1 MKTIP
6 FSGIVLDTSNPQDG
20 QLTAMVN
27 LRHTSTGSISPT
39 GVNKKIYTI
48 SNHRELI
55 YIHKGNGY
63 ENWITFDGSTIYY
76 EAYRYGNDKVVRP
89 MYYNDGASSEAKIGV
104 PIYQIDGLNDITS
117 VGNTLVVSTDGG
129 IFYFLCYLYGS
140 SGTYVYKNISINE
153 DDITVKINQADTGHF
168 ESVNI
173 SFPYDVIEVGGKF
186 IGSKGET
193 PDGAIYEKMDN
204 LRSKGEIQNVSLIRW
219 AIRMYDGTYTLHSAP
234 ILFIRRTPILISG
247 TMNSEYKNRSVQAL
261 FGYYRIKVDI
271 AIPKS
276 LKESDIYK
284 GIDVFMAEIPYYDD
298 TDTYKN
304 NFPVLG
310 NGNPYSFGGDPFYTN
325 DEKLR
330 ERILE
335 TANFYRIAQYDFDSD
350 KFNNNT
356 LSDIPDLSDILKN
369 LVYQPTLTDDTY
381 SHNKLI
387 AEKIFNY
394 NSKLHISGTSQKLY
408 DGYPVEMFIS
418 YAGSTV
424 DVIKYISKTYIKTE
438 SGTSIV
444 VRDQDI
450 PNGDNLLLLSP
461 YISYPDS
468 RAYNMEITIIYR
480 VREES
485 GALTNYR
492 FSASFDLTSH
502 DFLNL
507 AYYLP
512 TGEINPITISGTVI
526 TEIPE
531 APQSSNNIET
541 TPNKLKVSATDNP
554 FIFPVER
561 TYTIGNGK
569 IIGMAAATPALS
581 QGQYG
586 QFPLY
591 VFTDEG
597 IYMMQVG
604 TGEVIYSNV
613 FPVSRDICSNARSI
627 ISLDN
632 AVAFT
637 SDRKLFV
644 LSGYSAKSI
653 SDSLEADYI
662 PNPAHIYMEGIEN
675 VLTEPLLAYNYPFG
689 ELIIKNAEGNTDFI
703 YDLQRK
709 IWRQREMKASY
720 FIPSY
725 PVCYAVSDED
735 EVYDLSQESNQLQN
749 VTICTAPIT
758 LGTPGFKK
766 IERSILRMLAGGHF
780 SISIYVSNDNKTFYK
795 IISMNINSDTLLS
808 DILLPRIPSS
818 WRNFYLFIEGDM
830 LSDST
835 ITRLDIQEK
844 NTFNTK
850 LR

>member
-63 ENWITFDGSTIYY
+63 ENWITFDGRIIYY
-76 EAYRYGNDKVVRP
+76 EAYRYGNDNVVRP
-89 MYYNDGASSEAKIGV
+89 MYYNDGESSETKIGV
-104 PIYQIDGLNDITS
+104 PIYQIDSLNDITS
-117 VGNTLVVSTDGG
+117 VGNTLVVSTDDG

-140 SGTYVYKNISINE
+140 SGTYVYKDISINE
-153 DDITVKINQADTGHF
+153 DDITVKINQT
-168 ESVNI
+168 ERSVYRKNNI
-173 SFPYDVIEVGGKF
+173 SFPYDVVAGYVAC
-186 IGSKGET
+186 SGET
-193 PDGAIYEKMDN
+193 PKGEIYEPIDKLKSD
-204 LRSKGEIQNVSLIRW
+204 GCIQNVSLIRW
-219 AIRMYDGTYTLHSAP
+219 AVRMYDGTHILHSAP
-234 ILFIRRTPILISG
+234 ILLMVRMPIGIHGFMDSD
-247 TMNSEYKNRSVQAL
+247 YKSRSVSADYA
-261 FGYYRIKVDI
+261 YYKIKIDI
-271 AIPKS
+271 TIPKT

-298 TDTYKN
+298 TDTYKKDLQAIKVGDN
-304 NFPVLG
+304 
-310 NGNPYSFGGDPFYTN
+310 YSFGGDPFYTS

-350 KFNNNT
+350 KFNGNT

-369 LVYQPTLTDDTY
+369 LVYQSALTDDTY

-424 DVIKYISKTYIKTE
+424 DVIRYISKTYIKTE
-438 SGTSIV
+438 AGTSIV
-444 VRDQDI
+444 VRDQDLSD
-450 PNGDNLLLLSP
+450 GESLLLLSP
-461 YISYPDS
+461 YITYPDS
-468 RAYNMEITIIYR
+468 RAYQMEITIIYES
-480 VREES
+480 EETRY
-485 GALTNYR
+485 LY
-492 FSASFDLTSH
+492 SAKFDLKPH

-507 AYYLP
+507 SYYLP

-531 APQSSNNIET
+531 APQSSNNIES

-554 FIFPVER
+554 FIFPVEQ
-561 TYTIGNGK
+561 TYTVGNGK
-569 IIGMAAATPALS
+569 IIGLAAATPALS

-597 IYMMQVG
+597 IYMLQVG
-604 TGEVIYSNV
+604 AGEVIYTNC
-613 FPVSRDICSNARSI
+613 FPVSRDICDNPDSI

-653 SDSLEADYI
+653 SDYLEADYV

-675 VLTEPLLAYNYPFG
+675 VLIEPLLAYNYPFG
-689 ELIIKNAEGNTDFI
+689 ELIIKNAEENTAFI

-709 IWRQREMKASY
+709 IWRQRKIKAYY

-725 PVCYAVSDED
+725 PVCYAISDED

-780 SISIYVSNDNKTFYK
+780 SISIYASNDNKTFYK
-795 IISMNINSDTLLS
+795 VISVNINSDTLLS
-808 DILLPRIPSS
+808 DVPLPRIPSS

-830 LSDST
+830 LPDST

>member
-153 DDITVKINQADTGHF
+153 DDITVKINQTDTGHF

-424 DVIKYISKTYIKTE
+424 DVIRYISKTYIKTE
-438 SGTSIV
+438 AGTSIV
-444 VRDQDI
+444 VRDQDLSD
-450 PNGDNLLLLSP
+450 GESLLLLSP
-461 YISYPDS
+461 YITYPDS
-468 RAYNMEITIIYR
+468 RAYQMEITIIYES
-480 VREES
+480 EETRY
-485 GALTNYR
+485 LY
-492 FSASFDLTSH
+492 SAKFDLKPH

-507 AYYLP
+507 SYYLP

-531 APQSSNNIET
+531 APQSLNNIES

-554 FIFPVER
+554 FIFPVEQ
-561 TYTIGNGK
+561 TYTVGNGK
-569 IIGMAAATPALS
+569 IIGLAAATPALS

-597 IYMMQVG
+597 IYMLQVG
-604 TGEVIYSNV
+604 AGEVIYTNC
-613 FPVSRDICSNARSI
+613 FPVSRDICDNPDSI

-653 SDSLEADYI
+653 SDSLEADYV

-675 VLTEPLLAYNYPFG
+675 VLIEPLLAYNYPFG
-689 ELIIKNAEGNTDFI
+689 ELIIKNAEGNTAFI

-709 IWRQREMKASY
+709 IWRQRKIKGSY

-725 PVCYAVSDED
+725 PVCYAISDED

-780 SISIYVSNDNKTFYK
+780 SISIYASNDNKTFYK
-795 IISMNINSDTLLS
+795 VISVNINSDTLLS
-808 DILLPRIPSS
+808 DVPLPRIPSS

-830 LSDST
+830 LPDST

>member
-1 MKTIP
+1 MKIIP

-63 ENWITFDGSTIYY
+63 ENWITFDGRIIYY
-76 EAYRYGNDKVVRP
+76 EAYRYGNDNVVRP
-89 MYYNDGASSEAKIGV
+89 MYYYDGESSETKIGV
-104 PIYQIDGLNDITS
+104 PIYQIDSLNDITS
-117 VGNTLVVSTDGG
+117 VGNALVVSTDDG

-140 SGTYVYKNISINE
+140 SGTYVYKDISINE
-153 DDITVKINQADTGHF
+153 DDITVKINQT
-168 ESVNI
+168 ERSVYRKNNI
-173 SFPYDVIEVGGKF
+173 SFPYDVVAGYVACN
-186 IGSKGET
+186 GET
-193 PDGAIYEKMDN
+193 PKGEIYEPINKLKSD
-204 LRSKGEIQNVSLIRW
+204 GCIQNVSLIRW
-219 AIRMYDGTYTLHSAP
+219 AVRMYDGTHILHSAP
-234 ILFIRRTPILISG
+234 ILLMVRMPIGIHGFMDS
-247 TMNSEYKNRSVQAL
+247 NYKSRSVSADYA
-261 FGYYRIKVDI
+261 YYKIKIDI
-271 AIPKS
+271 TIPKT

-304 NFPVLG
+304 DLQAIKVGKN
-310 NGNPYSFGGDPFYTN
+310 YSFGGDPFYTS

-335 TANFYRIAQYDFDSD
+335 TANFYLIAQYDFDND
-350 KFNNNT
+350 KFNGNT

-369 LVYQPTLTDDTY
+369 LVYQPALTDDTY
-381 SHNKLI
+381 SRNKLI

-424 DVIKYISKTYIKTE
+424 DVIRYISKTYIKTE
-438 SGTSIV
+438 AGTSIV
-444 VRDQDI
+444 VRDQDLSD
-450 PNGDNLLLLSP
+450 GESLLLLSP
-461 YISYPDS
+461 YITYPDS
-468 RAYNMEITIIYR
+468 RAYQMEITIIY
-480 VREES
+480 ES
-485 GALTNYR
+485 EGTRYLY
-492 FSASFDLTSH
+492 SDKFDLKPH

-507 AYYLP
+507 SYYLP

-531 APQSSNNIET
+531 APQSSNNIES

-554 FIFPVER
+554 FIFPVEQ
-561 TYTIGNGK
+561 TYAVGNGK
-569 IIGMAAATPALS
+569 IIGLAAATPALS

-597 IYMMQVG
+597 IYMLQVG
-604 TGEVIYSNV
+604 AGEVIYTNC
-613 FPVSRDICSNARSI
+613 FLVSRDICDNPDSI

-644 LSGYSAKSI
+644 LSGYSTKSI

-662 PNPAHIYMEGIEN
+662 PNPAHVYMEGIEN

-689 ELIIKNAEGNTDFI
+689 ELIIKNTEANTAFI

-709 IWRQREMKASY
+709 IWRQRKMKASY

-780 SISIYVSNDNKTFYK
+780 SISIYASNDNKTFYK
-795 IISMNINSDTLLS
+795 VISVNINSDTLLS

>member
-63 ENWITFDGSTIYY
+63 ENWITFDGRIIYY
-76 EAYRYGNDKVVRP
+76 EAYRYGNDNVVRP
-89 MYYNDGASSEAKIGV
+89 MYYYDGESSGTKIGV
-104 PIYQIDGLNDITS
+104 PIYQIDSLNDITS
-117 VGNTLVVSTDGG
+117 VGNTLVVLTDDG

-140 SGTYVYKNISINE
+140 SGTYVYKDISINE
-153 DDITVKINQADTGHF
+153 DDITVKINQT
-168 ESVNI
+168 ERSVYRKNNI
-173 SFPYDVIEVGGKF
+173 SFPYDVVARYVAC
-186 IGSKGET
+186 SGET
-193 PDGAIYEKMDN
+193 PKGEIYEPINKLKSD
-204 LRSKGEIQNVSLIRW
+204 GCIQNVSLIRW
-219 AIRMYDGTYTLHSAP
+219 AVRMYDGTHILHSAP
-234 ILFIRRTPILISG
+234 ILLMVRMPIGIHGFMDS
-247 TMNSEYKNRSVQAL
+247 NYKNRSVSADYA
-261 FGYYRIKVDI
+261 YYKIKIDI
-271 AIPKS
+271 TIPKT
-276 LKESDIYK
+276 LKESEIYK

-304 NFPVLG
+304 DLQAIKVG
-310 NGNPYSFGGDPFYTN
+310 NNYSFGGDPFYTS

-350 KFNNNT
+350 KFNGNT

-369 LVYQPTLTDDTY
+369 LVYQPALTDDTY

-424 DVIKYISKTYIKTE
+424 DVIRYISRTYIKAE
-438 SGTSIV
+438 AGTSIV
-444 VRDQDI
+444 VRDQDLSD
-450 PNGDNLLLLSP
+450 GESLLLLSP
-461 YISYPDS
+461 YITYPDS
-468 RAYNMEITIIYR
+468 RAYQMEIAIIY
-480 VREES
+480 ES
-485 GALTNYR
+485 GGTRYLY
-492 FSASFDLTSH
+492 SAKFDLKPH

-507 AYYLP
+507 SYYLP

-531 APQSSNNIET
+531 APQSSNNIES
-541 TPNKLKVSATDNP
+541 TPNKLKVSAADNP
-554 FIFPVER
+554 FIFPVEQ
-561 TYTIGNGK
+561 TYTVGNGK
-569 IIGMAAATPALS
+569 IIGLAAATPALS

-597 IYMMQVG
+597 IYMLQVG
-604 TGEVIYSNV
+604 AGEVIYTNC
-613 FPVSRDICSNARSI
+613 FPVSRDICDNPDSI

-662 PNPAHIYMEGIEN
+662 PNPAHVYMEGIEN

-689 ELIIKNAEGNTDFI
+689 ELIIKNTEANTAFI

-709 IWRQREMKASY
+709 IWRQRKMKASY

-725 PVCYAVSDED
+725 PVCYAVSDKD

-780 SISIYVSNDNKTFYK
+780 SISIYASNDNKTFYK
-795 IISMNINSDTLLS
+795 VISVNINSDTLLS

>member
-153 DDITVKINQADTGHF
+153 DDITVKINKTEEGQ
-168 ESVNI
+168 VNKQNLN
-173 SFPYDVIEVGGKF
+173 FPYDLVSGGIGCSGEQPYGEVYEPIATLKSEGK
-186 IGSKGET
+186 
-193 PDGAIYEKMDN
+193 
-204 LRSKGEIQNVSLIRW
+204 IQDVSLIRW

-234 ILFIRRTPILISG
+234 ILFIKRDPITFYAYISE
-247 TMNSEYKNRSVQAL
+247 SESRYVTAHYYYYK
-261 FGYYRIKVDI
+261 IKVDI
-271 AIPKS
+271 TIHKS

-284 GIDVFMAEIPYYDD
+284 GIDIFMVEIPYYDD
-298 TDTYKN
+298 TDTYKKN
-304 NFPVLG
+304 LPLQTET
-310 NGNPYSFGGDPFYTN
+310 DLFYTN

-485 GALTNYR
+485 GTLTNYR
-492 FSASFDLTSH
+492 FSASFDLTPH

-554 FIFPVER
+554 FIFPVEQ

-662 PNPAHIYMEGIEN
+662 PNPAHVYMEGIEN

-689 ELIIKNAEGNTDFI
+689 ELIIKNAEGNTAFI

-709 IWRQREMKASY
+709 IWRQRKMKTSY

-749 VTICTAPIT
+749 ITICTAPIT

-830 LSDST
+830 ISDST
-835 ITRLDIQEK
+835 ITRLDIQGK

>member
-63 ENWITFDGSTIYY
+63 ENWITFDGRIIYY
-76 EAYRYGNDKVVRP
+76 EAYRYGNDNVVRP
-89 MYYNDGASSEAKIGV
+89 MYYNDGESSETKIGV
-104 PIYQIDGLNDITS
+104 PIYQIDSLNDITS
-117 VGNTLVVSTDGG
+117 VENTLVVSTDDG

-140 SGTYVYKNISINE
+140 SGTYVYKDISINE
-153 DDITVKINQADTGHF
+153 DDITVKINQTNNDLFG
-168 ESVNI
+168 SVNI
-173 SFPYDVIEVGGKF
+173 SFPYDVIGAGEKF
-186 IGSKGET
+186 IASNGEP
-193 PDGAIYEKMDN
+193 PDGAIYEEMDN
-204 LRSKGEIQNVSLIRW
+204 CRARGEIQNASLVRW
-219 AIRMYDGTYTLHSAP
+219 AVRMYDGTYTLHSAP
-234 ILFIRRTPILISG
+234 ILLIKRSPILISG
-247 TMNSEYKNRSVQAL
+247 TMDSDYKNRRSSAL

-271 AIPKS
+271 TIHKS

-304 NFPVLG
+304 DIPVYKQDDGG
-310 NGNPYSFGGDPFYTN
+310 NRFGGDPFYTN

-350 KFNNNT
+350 KFNGNT

-369 LVYQPTLTDDTY
+369 LVYQPALTDDTY

-424 DVIKYISKTYIKTE
+424 DVIRYISKTYIKTE
-438 SGTSIV
+438 AGTSIV
-444 VRDQDI
+444 VRDQDLSD
-450 PNGDNLLLLSP
+450 GESLLLLSP
-461 YISYPDS
+461 YITYPDS
-468 RAYNMEITIIYR
+468 RAYQMEITIIYES
-480 VREES
+480 EETRY
-485 GALTNYR
+485 LY
-492 FSASFDLTSH
+492 SAKFDLKPH

-507 AYYLP
+507 SYYLP

-531 APQSSNNIET
+531 APQSSNNIES

-554 FIFPVER
+554 FIFPVEQ
-561 TYTIGNGK
+561 TYTVGNGK
-569 IIGMAAATPALS
+569 IIGLAATTPALS

-597 IYMMQVG
+597 IYMLQVG
-604 TGEVIYSNV
+604 AGEVIYTNC
-613 FPVSRDICSNARSI
+613 FPVSRDICDNPDSI

-653 SDSLEADYI
+653 SDSLEADYV

-675 VLTEPLLAYNYPFG
+675 VLIEPLLAYNYPFG
-689 ELIIKNAEGNTDFI
+689 ELIIKNAEGNTAFI

-709 IWRQREMKASY
+709 IWRQRKIKASY

-725 PVCYAVSDED
+725 PVCYAISDED

-780 SISIYVSNDNKTFYK
+780 SISIYASNDNKTFYK
-795 IISMNINSDTLLS
+795 VISVNINSDTLLS
-808 DILLPRIPSS
+808 DVPLPRIPSS

-830 LSDST
+830 LPDST
-835 ITRLDIQEK
+835 ITRLDIQGK

>member
-89 MYYNDGASSEAKIGV
+89 MYYYDGESSETKIGV
-104 PIYQIDGLNDITS
+104 PIYQIDSLNDITS
-117 VGNTLVVSTDGG
+117 VGNTLVVSTDDG

-140 SGTYVYKNISINE
+140 SGTYVYKDISINE
-153 DDITVKINQADTGHF
+153 DDITVKINQT
-168 ESVNI
+168 ERSVYRKNNI
-173 SFPYDVIEVGGKF
+173 SFPYDVVAGYVAC
-186 IGSKGET
+186 SGET
-193 PDGAIYEKMDN
+193 PKGEIYEPIDKLKSD
-204 LRSKGEIQNVSLIRW
+204 GCIQNVSLIRW
-219 AIRMYDGTYTLHSAP
+219 AVRMYDGTHILHSAP
-234 ILFIRRTPILISG
+234 ILLMVRMPIGIHGFMDSD
-247 TMNSEYKNRSVQAL
+247 YKSRSVSADYA
-261 FGYYRIKVDI
+261 YYKIKIDI
-271 AIPKS
+271 TIPKT

-304 NFPVLG
+304 DLQAIKVGDN
-310 NGNPYSFGGDPFYTN
+310 YSFGGDPFYTS

-350 KFNNNT
+350 KFNGNT

-369 LVYQPTLTDDTY
+369 LVYQPALTDDTY

-424 DVIKYISKTYIKTE
+424 DVIRYISKTYIKTE
-438 SGTSIV
+438 AGTSIV
-444 VRDQDI
+444 VRDQDLSD
-450 PNGDNLLLLSP
+450 GESLLLLSP
-461 YISYPDS
+461 YITYPDS
-468 RAYNMEITIIYR
+468 RAYQMEITIIYES
-480 VREES
+480 EETRY
-485 GALTNYR
+485 LY
-492 FSASFDLTSH
+492 SAKFDLKPH

-507 AYYLP
+507 SYYLP

-531 APQSSNNIET
+531 APQSSNNIES

-554 FIFPVER
+554 FIFPVEQ
-561 TYTIGNGK
+561 TYTVGNGK
-569 IIGMAAATPALS
+569 IIGLAAATPALS

-597 IYMMQVG
+597 IYMLQVG
-604 TGEVIYSNV
+604 AGEVIYTNC
-613 FPVSRDICSNARSI
+613 FPVSRDICDNPDSI

-662 PNPAHIYMEGIEN
+662 PNPAHVYMEGIEN

-689 ELIIKNAEGNTDFI
+689 ELIIKNTEANTAFI

-709 IWRQREMKASY
+709 IWRQRKMKASY

-780 SISIYVSNDNKTFYK
+780 SISIYVSNYNKTFYK

>member
-89 MYYNDGASSEAKIGV
+89 MYYNDGASPEAKIGV

-117 VGNTLVVSTDGG
+117 VGNTLVVLTDGG

-153 DDITVKINQADTGHF
+153 DDITVKINQK
-168 ESVNI
+168 ERSVYRKNNI
-173 SFPYDVIEVGGKF
+173 SFPYDVVAGYVAC
-186 IGSKGET
+186 SGET
-193 PDGAIYEKMDN
+193 PKGEIYEPIDKLKSDG
-204 LRSKGEIQNVSLIRW
+204 LIQNVSLFRW
-219 AIRMYDGTYTLHSAP
+219 AVRMYDGTHILHSAP
-234 ILFIRRTPILISG
+234 ILLMVRMPIAIHG
-247 TMNSEYKNRSVQAL
+247 FMNSNYGSRSVSADYA
-261 FGYYRIKVDI
+261 YYKIKIDI
-271 AIPKS
+271 TIPKT

-284 GIDVFMAEIPYYDD
+284 GIDIFMAEIPYYDD

-304 NFPVLG
+304 DLQAIKVGG
-310 NGNPYSFGGDPFYTN
+310 NYSFGGDPFYTN

-335 TANFYRIAQYDFDSD
+335 TANFYRIAQYDFESD

-381 SHNKLI
+381 SHNKII

-480 VREES
+480 VKES

-492 FSASFDLTSH
+492 FSASFDLTPH

-512 TGEINPITISGTVI
+512 TGEINPITISGAVI

-554 FIFPVER
+554 FIFPVEQ

-662 PNPAHIYMEGIEN
+662 PNPAHVYMEGIEN

-689 ELIIKNAEGNTDFI
+689 ELIIKNTEANTAFI

-709 IWRQREMKASY
+709 IWRQRKMKAYY

>member
-63 ENWITFDGSTIYY
+63 ENWITFDGRIIYY
-76 EAYRYGNDKVVRP
+76 EAYRYGNDNVVRP
-89 MYYNDGASSEAKIGV
+89 MYYYDGESSETKIGV
-104 PIYQIDGLNDITS
+104 PIYQIDSLNDITS
-117 VGNTLVVSTDGG
+117 VGNTLVVSTDDG

-140 SGTYVYKNISINE
+140 SGTYVYKDISINE
-153 DDITVKINQADTGHF
+153 DDITVKINQT
-168 ESVNI
+168 ERSVYRKNKI
-173 SFPYDVIEVGGKF
+173 SFPYDVVAGYVAC
-186 IGSKGET
+186 SGET
-193 PDGAIYEKMDN
+193 PKGEIYEPIDKLKSD
-204 LRSKGEIQNVSLIRW
+204 GCIQNVSLIRW
-219 AIRMYDGTYTLHSAP
+219 AVRMYDGTHILHSAP
-234 ILFIRRTPILISG
+234 ILLMVRMPIGIHGFMDSD
-247 TMNSEYKNRSVQAL
+247 YKSRSVSADYA
-261 FGYYRIKVDI
+261 YYKIKIDI
-271 AIPKS
+271 TIPKT

-304 NFPVLG
+304 DLQAIKVGDN
-310 NGNPYSFGGDPFYTN
+310 YSFGGDPFYTS

-350 KFNNNT
+350 KFNGNT

-369 LVYQPTLTDDTY
+369 LVYQPALTDDTY

-387 AEKIFNY
+387 AEKIFDY

-424 DVIKYISKTYIKTE
+424 DVIRYISKTYIKTE
-438 SGTSIV
+438 AGTSIV
-444 VRDQDI
+444 VRDQDLSD
-450 PNGDNLLLLSP
+450 GESLLLLSP
-461 YISYPDS
+461 YITYPDS
-468 RAYNMEITIIYR
+468 RAYQMEITIIYES
-480 VREES
+480 EETRY
-485 GALTNYR
+485 LY
-492 FSASFDLTSH
+492 SAKFDLKPH

-507 AYYLP
+507 SYYLP

-531 APQSSNNIET
+531 APQSSNNIES

-554 FIFPVER
+554 FIFPVEQ
-561 TYTIGNGK
+561 TYTVGNGK
-569 IIGMAAATPALS
+569 IIGLAAATPALS

-597 IYMMQVG
+597 IYMLQVG
-604 TGEVIYSNV
+604 AGEVIYTNC
-613 FPVSRDICSNARSI
+613 FPVSRDICDNPDSI

-662 PNPAHIYMEGIEN
+662 PNPAHVYMEGIEN

-689 ELIIKNAEGNTDFI
+689 ELIIKNTEANTAFI

-709 IWRQREMKASY
+709 IWRQRKMKAYY

-780 SISIYVSNDNKTFYK
+780 SISIYASNDNKTFYK
-795 IISMNINSDTLLS
+795 VISVNINSDTLLS

>member
-63 ENWITFDGSTIYY
+63 ENWITFDGRIIYY
-76 EAYRYGNDKVVRP
+76 EAYRYGNDNVVRP
-89 MYYNDGASSEAKIGV
+89 MYYYDGESSETKIGV
-104 PIYQIDGLNDITS
+104 PIYQIDSLNDITS
-117 VGNTLVVSTDGG
+117 VGNTLVVSTDDG

-140 SGTYVYKNISINE
+140 SGTYVYKDISINE
-153 DDITVKINQADTGHF
+153 DDITVKINQT
-168 ESVNI
+168 ERSVYRKNNI
-173 SFPYDVIEVGGKF
+173 SFPYDVVAGYVAC
-186 IGSKGET
+186 SGET
-193 PDGAIYEKMDN
+193 PKGEIYEPIDKLKSD
-204 LRSKGEIQNVSLIRW
+204 GCIQNVSLIRW
-219 AIRMYDGTYTLHSAP
+219 AVRMYDGTHILHSAP
-234 ILFIRRTPILISG
+234 ILLMVRMPIGIHGFMDSD
-247 TMNSEYKNRSVQAL
+247 YKSRSVSADYA
-261 FGYYRIKVDI
+261 YYKIKIDI
-271 AIPKS
+271 TIPKT

-298 TDTYKN
+298 TDTYKKDLQAIKVGDN
-304 NFPVLG
+304 
-310 NGNPYSFGGDPFYTN
+310 YSFGGDPFYTS

-350 KFNNNT
+350 KFNGNT

-369 LVYQPTLTDDTY
+369 LVYQPALTDDTY

-424 DVIKYISKTYIKTE
+424 DVIRYISKTYIKTE
-438 SGTSIV
+438 AGISIV
-444 VRDQDI
+444 VRDQDLSD
-450 PNGDNLLLLSP
+450 GESLLLLSP
-461 YISYPDS
+461 YITYPDS
-468 RAYNMEITIIYR
+468 RAYQMEITIIYES
-480 VREES
+480 EETRY
-485 GALTNYR
+485 LY
-492 FSASFDLTSH
+492 SAKFDLKPH

-507 AYYLP
+507 SYYLP

-531 APQSSNNIET
+531 APQSSNNIES

-554 FIFPVER
+554 FIFPVEQ
-561 TYTIGNGK
+561 TYTVGNGK
-569 IIGMAAATPALS
+569 IIGLAAATPALS

-597 IYMMQVG
+597 IYMLQVG
-604 TGEVIYSNV
+604 AGEVIYTNC
-613 FPVSRDICSNARSI
+613 FPVSRDICDNPDSI

-653 SDSLEADYI
+653 SDSLEADYV

-675 VLTEPLLAYNYPFG
+675 VLIEPLLAYNYPFG
-689 ELIIKNAEGNTDFI
+689 ELIIKNAEGNTAFI

-709 IWRQREMKASY
+709 IWRQRKIKGSY

-725 PVCYAVSDED
+725 PVCYAISDED

-780 SISIYVSNDNKTFYK
+780 SISIYASNDNKTFYK
-795 IISMNINSDTLLS
+795 VISVNINSDTLLS
-808 DILLPRIPSS
+808 DVPLPRIPSS

-830 LSDST
+830 LPDST

>member
-63 ENWITFDGSTIYY
+63 ENWITFDGRTIYH
-76 EAYRYGNDKVVRP
+76 EAFRYSNGKIIP
-89 MYYNDGASSEAKIGV
+89 IYYNDGTSSEVKIGV
-104 PIYQIDGLNDITS
+104 PIYQIDSLNDITS
-117 VGNTLVVSTDGG
+117 VGNTLVVSTDDG
-129 IFYFLCYLYGS
+129 IFYFLCYMYGS
-140 SGTYVYKNISINE
+140 SGTYVYKDISINE
-153 DDITVKINQADTGHF
+153 DDITVKINQTDDGHYG
-168 ESVNI
+168 SVNI

-186 IGSKGET
+186 IVPKGET
-193 PDGAIYEKMDN
+193 PDGAIYEEMDN
-204 LRSKGEIQNVSLIRW
+204 CRARGEIQNASLVRW
-219 AIRMYDGTYTLHSAP
+219 AVRMYDGTHILHSAP
-234 ILFIRRTPILISG
+234 ILLIRRSPILISG
-247 TMNSEYKNRSVQAL
+247 RMNSEYKNRSVQAI

-310 NGNPYSFGGDPFYTN
+310 NGNPYTFGGDPFYTN

-335 TANFYRIAQYDFDSD
+335 TANFYRIAQYDFNSD
-350 KFNNNT
+350 KFNGNT

-369 LVYQPTLTDDTY
+369 LVHQPTLTDDTY

-424 DVIKYISKTYIKTE
+424 NVIRYISETYIKTE
-438 SGTSIV
+438 AGTSIV
-444 VRDQDI
+444 VRDQDLSD
-450 PNGDNLLLLSP
+450 GENLLLLSP
-461 YISYPDS
+461 YITYPDS
-468 RAYNMEITIIYR
+468 RAYKMGITIIY
-480 VREES
+480 ES
-485 GALTNYR
+485 EGTRYLY
-492 FSASFDLTSH
+492 SAKFDLKPH

-507 AYYLP
+507 SYYLP

-531 APQSSNNIET
+531 TPQSSNNIEP
-541 TPNKLKVSATDNP
+541 TPNKLKVSDTDNP
-554 FIFPVER
+554 FIFPVEQ
-561 TYTIGNGK
+561 TYTVGNGK
-569 IIGMAAATPALS
+569 IIGLAAATPALS

-597 IYMMQVG
+597 IYMLQVG
-604 TGEVIYSNV
+604 AGEVIYTNC
-613 FPVSRDICSNARSI
+613 FPVSRDICDNPDSI

-662 PNPAHIYMEGIEN
+662 PNPAKIYMEGIEN
-675 VLTEPLLAYNYPFG
+675 VLIEPLLAYNYPFG
-689 ELIIKNAEGNTDFI
+689 ELIIKHKESHIAFV

-709 IWRQREMKASY
+709 IWRQREINANY

-725 PVCYAVSDED
+725 PVCYAISDNE

-758 LGTPGFKK
+758 LGIPGFKK
-766 IERSILRMLAGGHF
+766 IERSILRMFAGGHF
-780 SISIYVSNDNKTFYK
+780 SISIYASNDNKIFYK
-795 IISMNINSDTLLS
+795 VISVNINSDTLLS
-808 DILLPRIPSS
+808 DVPLPRIPSS

-830 LSDST
+830 LPDST

>member
-63 ENWITFDGSTIYY
+63 ENWITFDGRIIYY
-76 EAYRYGNDKVVRP
+76 EAYRYGNDNVVRP
-89 MYYNDGASSEAKIGV
+89 MYYYDGESSETKIGV
-104 PIYQIDGLNDITS
+104 PIYQIDSLNDITS
-117 VGNTLVVSTDGG
+117 VGNTLVVSTDDG

-140 SGTYVYKNISINE
+140 SGTYVYKDISINE
-153 DDITVKINQADTGHF
+153 DDITVKINQI
-168 ESVNI
+168 ERPVYRKNNI
-173 SFPYDVIEVGGKF
+173 SFPYDVVAGYVAC
-186 IGSKGET
+186 SGET
-193 PDGAIYEKMDN
+193 PKGEIYEPIDKLKSD
-204 LRSKGEIQNVSLIRW
+204 GCIQNVSLIRW
-219 AIRMYDGTYTLHSAP
+219 AVRMYDGTHILHSAP
-234 ILFIRRTPILISG
+234 ILLMVRMPICIQGS
-247 TMNSEYKNRSVQAL
+247 MNSDYKSRSVSVDYA
-261 FGYYRIKVDI
+261 YYKIKIDI
-271 AIPKS
+271 TIPKT

-304 NFPVLG
+304 DLQAIKIVNNYF
-310 NGNPYSFGGDPFYTN
+310 FGGDPFYTS

-350 KFNNNT
+350 KFNGNT

-369 LVYQPTLTDDTY
+369 LVYQPALTDDTY

-418 YAGSTV
+418 YADSTV
-424 DVIKYISKTYIKTE
+424 DVIRYISKTYIKTE
-438 SGTSIV
+438 AGTSIV
-444 VRDQDI
+444 VRDQDLSD
-450 PNGDNLLLLSP
+450 GESLLLLSP
-461 YISYPDS
+461 YITYPDS
-468 RAYNMEITIIYR
+468 RAYQMVITIIY
-480 VREES
+480 ES
-485 GALTNYR
+485 EGTRYLY
-492 FSASFDLTSH
+492 SAKFDLKPH

-507 AYYLP
+507 SYYLP

-531 APQSSNNIET
+531 APQSSNNIES

-554 FIFPVER
+554 FIFPVEQ
-561 TYTIGNGK
+561 TYTVGNGK
-569 IIGMAAATPALS
+569 IIGLAAATPALS

-597 IYMMQVG
+597 IYMLQVG
-604 TGEVIYSNV
+604 AGEVIYTNC
-613 FPVSRDICSNARSI
+613 FLVSRNICDNPDSI

-662 PNPAHIYMEGIEN
+662 PNPAHVYMEGIEN

-689 ELIIKNAEGNTDFI
+689 ELIIKNTEANTAFI

-709 IWRQREMKASY
+709 IWRQRKMKASY

-780 SISIYVSNDNKTFYK
+780 SISIYASNDNKTFYK
-795 IISMNINSDTLLS
+795 VISVNINSDTLLS

>member
-27 LRHTSTGSISPT
+27 LRQTSTGSISPT

-48 SNHRELI
+48 SSHRELI

-63 ENWITFDGSTIYY
+63 ENWITFDGRTIYH
-76 EAYRYGNDKVVRP
+76 EAFRYSNGKVVTN
-89 MYYNDGASSEAKIGV
+89 YYNDGTSSEVKIGV
-104 PIYQIDGLNDITS
+104 PIYQIDSLNGITS
-117 VGNTLVVSTDGG
+117 VGNTLVVSTDDG
-129 IFYFLCYLYGS
+129 IFYFLCYMYGLS
-140 SGTYVYKNISINE
+140 DTYVYKNISINE
-153 DDITVKINQADTGHF
+153 DDITVKINQIDTGKYGY
-168 ESVNI
+168 VNI
-173 SFPYDVIEVGGKF
+173 SFPYEVVEVGAKY
-186 IGSKGET
+186 ILSKGET
-193 PDGAIYEKMDN
+193 PDGAIYEKIDD
-204 LRSKGEIQNVSLIRW
+204 LRSKGEIHNVALIRW
-219 AIRMYDGTYTLHSAP
+219 AIRMHDGTYTLHSAP
-234 ILFIRRTPILISG
+234 VLLMRRSPIFISG
-247 TMNSEYKNRSVQAL
+247 TMNNDYKNRSVRAMV
-261 FGYYRIKVDI
+261 GYYRIKVDI
-271 AIPKS
+271 TISKS

-284 GIDVFMAEIPYYDD
+284 GIDIFMAEIPYYDD

-350 KFNNNT
+350 KFNGNT

-369 LVYQPTLTDDTY
+369 LVYQSALTDDTY

-394 NSKLHISGTSQKLY
+394 NSKLHILGTSQKLY

-424 DVIKYISKTYIKTE
+424 DVIRYISKTYIKTE
-438 SGTSIV
+438 AGTSIV
-444 VRDQDI
+444 VRDQDLSD
-450 PNGDNLLLLSP
+450 GESLLLLSP
-461 YISYPDS
+461 YITYPDS
-468 RAYNMEITIIYR
+468 RAYQMEITIIY
-480 VREES
+480 ES
-485 GALTNYR
+485 EGTRYLY
-492 FSASFDLTSH
+492 SAKFDLKPH

-507 AYYLP
+507 SYYLP

-531 APQSSNNIET
+531 APQSSNNIES

-554 FIFPVER
+554 FIFPVEQ
-561 TYTIGNGK
+561 TYTVGNGK
-569 IIGMAAATPALS
+569 IIGLAAATPALS

-597 IYMMQVG
+597 IYMLQVG
-604 TGEVIYSNV
+604 AGEVIYTNC
-613 FPVSRDICSNARSI
+613 FPVSRDICDNPDSI

-675 VLTEPLLAYNYPFG
+675 VLIEPLLAYNYPFG
-689 ELIIKNAEGNTDFI
+689 ELIIKNAEGNTAFI

-709 IWRQREMKASY
+709 IWRQRKIKASY

-725 PVCYAVSDED
+725 PVCYAISDED

-780 SISIYVSNDNKTFYK
+780 SISIYASNDNKTFYK
-795 IISMNINSDTLLS
+795 VISVNINSDTLLS
-808 DILLPRIPSS
+808 DVPLPRIPSS

-830 LSDST
+830 LPDST

>member
-117 VGNTLVVSTDGG
+117 VGNTLVVLTDGG

-153 DDITVKINQADTGHF
+153 DDITVKINQT
-168 ESVNI
+168 ERSVYRKNNI
-173 SFPYDVIEVGGKF
+173 SFPYDVVAGYVAC
-186 IGSKGET
+186 SGET
-193 PDGAIYEKMDN
+193 PKGEIYEPIDKLKSDG
-204 LRSKGEIQNVSLIRW
+204 LIQNVSLVRW
-219 AIRMYDGTYTLHSAP
+219 AVRMYDGTHILHSAP
-234 ILFIRRTPILISG
+234 ILLMVRMPIAIHGFMDSDYG
-247 TMNSEYKNRSVQAL
+247 SRSVSADYA
-261 FGYYRIKVDI
+261 YYKIKIDI
-271 AIPKS
+271 TIPKT

-284 GIDVFMAEIPYYDD
+284 GIDIFMAEIPYYDD

-304 NFPVLG
+304 DLQAIKVGG
-310 NGNPYSFGGDPFYTN
+310 NYSFGGDPFYTN

-492 FSASFDLTSH
+492 FSASFDLTPH

-512 TGEINPITISGTVI
+512 TGEINPITISGAVI

-554 FIFPVER
+554 FIFPVEQ

-662 PNPAHIYMEGIEN
+662 PNPAHVYMEGIEN

-689 ELIIKNAEGNTDFI
+689 ELIIKIQKQILPLF
-703 YDLQRK
+703 
-709 IWRQREMKASY
+709 
-720 FIPSY
+720 
-725 PVCYAVSDED
+725 
-735 EVYDLSQESNQLQN
+735 
-749 VTICTAPIT
+749 TI
-758 LGTPGFKK
+758 FNEK
-766 IERSILRMLAGGHF
+766 
-780 SISIYVSNDNKTFYK
+780 Y
-795 IISMNINSDTLLS
+795 
-808 DILLPRIPSS
+808 
-818 WRNFYLFIEGDM
+818 GDK
-830 LSDST
+830 
-835 ITRLDIQEK
+835 EK
-844 NTFNTK
+844 
-850 LR
+850 

>member
-153 DDITVKINQADTGHF
+153 DDITVKINQTDTGHF

-492 FSASFDLTSH
+492 FSASFDLTPH

-512 TGEINPITISGTVI
+512 TGEINPITISGAVI

-554 FIFPVER
+554 FIFPVEQ

-662 PNPAHIYMEGIEN
+662 PNPAHVYMEWIEN

-689 ELIIKNAEGNTDFI
+689 ELIIKNTEANTAFI

-709 IWRQREMKASY
+709 IWRQRKMKASY

>member
-104 PIYQIDGLNDITS
+104 PIYQIGGLNDITS

-153 DDITVKINQADTGHF
+153 DDITVKINQTDTGHF

-492 FSASFDLTSH
+492 FSASFDLTPH

-554 FIFPVER
+554 FIFPVEQ
-561 TYTIGNGK
+561 TYIIGNGK

-662 PNPAHIYMEGIEN
+662 PNPAHVYMGGIEN

-689 ELIIKNAEGNTDFI
+689 ELIIKNTEANTAFI

-709 IWRQREMKASY
+709 IWRQRKMKASY

-835 ITRLDIQEK
+835 ITRLDIQGK

>member
-63 ENWITFDGSTIYY
+63 ENWITFDGRIIYY
-76 EAYRYGNDKVVRP
+76 EAYRYGNDNVVRP
-89 MYYNDGASSEAKIGV
+89 MYYYDGESSETKIGV
-104 PIYQIDGLNDITS
+104 PIYQIDSLNDITS
-117 VGNTLVVSTDGG
+117 VGNTLVVSTDDG

-140 SGTYVYKNISINE
+140 SGTYVYKDISINE
-153 DDITVKINQADTGHF
+153 DDITVKINQT
-168 ESVNI
+168 ERSVYRKNNI
-173 SFPYDVIEVGGKF
+173 SFPYDVVAGYVAC
-186 IGSKGET
+186 SGET
-193 PDGAIYEKMDN
+193 PKGEIYEPIDKLKSD
-204 LRSKGEIQNVSLIRW
+204 GCIQNVSLIRW
-219 AIRMYDGTYTLHSAP
+219 AVRMYDGTHILHSAP
-234 ILFIRRTPILISG
+234 ILLMVRMPIGIHGFMDSD
-247 TMNSEYKNRSVQAL
+247 YKSRSVSADYA
-261 FGYYRIKVDI
+261 YYKIKIDI
-271 AIPKS
+271 TIQKT

-304 NFPVLG
+304 DLQAIKVGDN
-310 NGNPYSFGGDPFYTN
+310 YSFGGDPFYTS

-350 KFNNNT
+350 KFNGNT

-369 LVYQPTLTDDTY
+369 LVYQPALTDDTY

-424 DVIKYISKTYIKTE
+424 DVIRYISKTYIKTE
-438 SGTSIV
+438 AGTSIV
-444 VRDQDI
+444 VRDQDLSD
-450 PNGDNLLLLSP
+450 GESLLLLSP
-461 YISYPDS
+461 YITYPDS
-468 RAYNMEITIIYR
+468 RAYQMEITIIYES
-480 VREES
+480 EETRY
-485 GALTNYR
+485 LY
-492 FSASFDLTSH
+492 SAKFDLKPH

-507 AYYLP
+507 SYYLP

-531 APQSSNNIET
+531 APQSSNNIES

-554 FIFPVER
+554 FIFPVEQ
-561 TYTIGNGK
+561 TYTVGNGK
-569 IIGMAAATPALS
+569 IIGLAAATPALS

-597 IYMMQVG
+597 IYMLQVG
-604 TGEVIYSNV
+604 AGEVIYTNC
-613 FPVSRDICSNARSI
+613 FPVSRDICDNPDSI

-644 LSGYSAKSI
+644 LSSYSAKSI

-662 PNPAHIYMEGIEN
+662 PNPAHVYMEGIEN

-689 ELIIKNAEGNTDFI
+689 ELIIKNTEANTAFI

-709 IWRQREMKASY
+709 IWRQRKMKASY

-780 SISIYVSNDNKTFYK
+780 SISIYASNDNKTFYK
-795 IISMNINSDTLLS
+795 VISVNINSDTLLS

>member
-153 DDITVKINQADTGHF
+153 DDITVKINQTDTGNYGY
-168 ESVNI
+168 VNI
-173 SFPYDVIEVGGKF
+173 SFPYEVVEVGAKY
-186 IGSKGET
+186 ILSKGET
-193 PDGAIYEKMDN
+193 PDGAIYEKIDD
-204 LRSKGEIQNVSLIRW
+204 LRSKGEIHNVALIRW
-219 AIRMYDGTYTLHSAP
+219 AIRMHDGTYTLHSAP
-234 ILFIRRTPILISG
+234 VLLMRRSPIFISG
-247 TMNSEYKNRSVQAL
+247 TMNNDYKNRSVRAMV
-261 FGYYRIKVDI
+261 GYYRIKVDI
-271 AIPKS
+271 TISKS

-310 NGNPYSFGGDPFYTN
+310 NGNPYSFGSDPFYTN

-381 SHNKLI
+381 SHNRLI

-492 FSASFDLTSH
+492 FSASFDLTPH

-554 FIFPVER
+554 FIFPVEQ

-662 PNPAHIYMEGIEN
+662 PNPAHVYMEGIEN

-689 ELIIKNAEGNTDFI
+689 ELIIKNTEANTAFI

-709 IWRQREMKASY
+709 IWRQRKMKASY

-835 ITRLDIQEK
+835 ITRLDIQKK

>member
-153 DDITVKINQADTGHF
+153 DDITVKINQTDTGHF

-461 YISYPDS
+461 YVSYPDS

-480 VREES
+480 GREES

-492 FSASFDLTSH
+492 FSASFDLTPH

-554 FIFPVER
+554 FIFPVEQ

-662 PNPAHIYMEGIEN
+662 PNPAHIYMGGIEN

-689 ELIIKNAEGNTDFI
+689 ELIIKNAEGNTAFI

-709 IWRQREMKASY
+709 IWRQRKMKASY

-725 PVCYAVSDED
+725 PVCYAISDED

-780 SISIYVSNDNKTFYK
+780 SISIYVSNDNKTFYE

-808 DILLPRIPSS
+808 DIPLPRIPSS

-830 LSDST
+830 LSGST
-835 ITRLDIQEK
+835 ITRLDIQGK

>member
-63 ENWITFDGSTIYY
+63 ENWITFDGRIIYY
-76 EAYRYGNDKVVRP
+76 EAYRYGNDNVVRP
-89 MYYNDGASSEAKIGV
+89 MYYYDGESSETKIGV
-104 PIYQIDGLNDITS
+104 PIYQIDSLNDITS
-117 VGNTLVVSTDGG
+117 VGNTLVVSTDDG

-140 SGTYVYKNISINE
+140 SGTYVYKDISINE
-153 DDITVKINQADTGHF
+153 DDITVKINQT
-168 ESVNI
+168 ERSVYRKNNI
-173 SFPYDVIEVGGKF
+173 SFPYDVVAGYVAC
-186 IGSKGET
+186 SGET
-193 PDGAIYEKMDN
+193 PKGEIYEPINKLKSD
-204 LRSKGEIQNVSLIRW
+204 GCIQNVSLIRW
-219 AIRMYDGTYTLHSAP
+219 AVRMYDGTHILHSAP
-234 ILFIRRTPILISG
+234 ILLMVRMPIGIHG
-247 TMNSEYKNRSVQAL
+247 FMDRNYKSRSVSADYA
-261 FGYYRIKVDI
+261 YYKIKIDI
-271 AIPKS
+271 TIPKT
-276 LKESDIYK
+276 LKKSDIYK

-304 NFPVLG
+304 NLQAIKVGG
-310 NGNPYSFGGDPFYTN
+310 NYSFGGDPFYTS

-335 TANFYRIAQYDFDSD
+335 TANFYRIAQYDFDRD
-350 KFNNNT
+350 KFNGNT

-369 LVYQPTLTDDTY
+369 LVYQPALTDDTY

-438 SGTSIV
+438 AGTSIV
-444 VRDQDI
+444 VRDQDLSD
-450 PNGDNLLLLSP
+450 GESLLLLSP
-461 YISYPDS
+461 YITYPDS
-468 RAYNMEITIIYR
+468 RAYKMEITIIYES
-480 VREES
+480 EETRY
-485 GALTNYR
+485 LY
-492 FSASFDLTSH
+492 SAKFDLKPH

-507 AYYLP
+507 SYYLP

-531 APQSSNNIET
+531 APQSSNNIES
-541 TPNKLKVSATDNP
+541 TPNKLKVSATDNQ
-554 FIFPVER
+554 FIFPVEQ
-561 TYTIGNGK
+561 TYTVGNGK
-569 IIGMAAATPALS
+569 IIGLAAATPALS

-597 IYMMQVG
+597 IYMLQVG
-604 TGEVIYSNV
+604 AGEVIYTNC
-613 FPVSRDICSNARSI
+613 FPVSRDICDNPDSI

-662 PNPAHIYMEGIEN
+662 PNPAHVYMEGIEN

-689 ELIIKNAEGNTDFI
+689 ELIIKNTEANTAFI

-709 IWRQREMKASY
+709 IWRQRKMKASY

-780 SISIYVSNDNKTFYK
+780 SISIYASNDNKTFYK
-795 IISMNINSDTLLS
+795 VISVNINSDTLLS

>member
-63 ENWITFDGSTIYY
+63 ENWITFDGRIIYH
-76 EAYRYGNDKVVRP
+76 EAYRYGYDKVVRP
-89 MYYNDGASSEAKIGV
+89 MYYNDGASSETKIGV
-104 PIYQIDGLNDITS
+104 PIYQIDSLNDITS
-117 VGNTLVVSTDGG
+117 VGNTLVVSTDDG

-140 SGTYVYKNISINE
+140 SGTYVYKDISINE
-153 DDITVKINQADTGHF
+153 DDITVKINQT
-168 ESVNI
+168 ERSVYRKNKI
-173 SFPYDVIEVGGKF
+173 SFPYDVVAGYVGC
-186 IGSKGET
+186 SGET
-193 PDGAIYEKMDN
+193 PKGEIYEPIGKLKSD
-204 LRSKGEIQNVSLIRW
+204 GCIQNVSLIRW
-219 AIRMYDGTYTLHSAP
+219 AVRMYDGTHILHSAP
-234 ILFIRRTPILISG
+234 ILLMVRMPIGIHG
-247 TMNSEYKNRSVQAL
+247 FMDKNYKSRSVSADYA
-261 FGYYRIKVDI
+261 YYKIKIDI
-271 AIPKS
+271 AIPKT
-276 LKESDIYK
+276 LKESDIYN

-304 NFPVLG
+304 DLQAIKVGG
-310 NGNPYSFGGDPFYTN
+310 NYSFGGDPFYTG

-350 KFNNNT
+350 KFNGNT

-381 SHNKLI
+381 SRNKLI

-394 NSKLHISGTSQKLY
+394 NGKLHISGTSQKLY

-468 RAYNMEITIIYR
+468 RAYQMEITIIYR
-480 VREES
+480 VREGS
-485 GALTNYR
+485 GALTKYR
-492 FSASFDLTSH
+492 FSASFDLTPH

-531 APQSSNNIET
+531 APQSSNKIES

-569 IIGMAAATPALS
+569 IIGLAAATPALS

-597 IYMMQVG
+597 IYMLQVG
-604 TGEVIYSNV
+604 AGEVIYTNC
-613 FPVSRDICSNARSI
+613 FPVSRDICDNPDSI

-637 SDRKLFV
+637 SDRILFV

-675 VLTEPLLAYNYPFG
+675 VLIEPLLAYNYPFG
-689 ELIIKNAEGNTDFI
+689 ELIIKNVEGHTAFI

-709 IWRQREMKASY
+709 IWRQRKIKSSY
-720 FIPSY
+720 FIQSY
-725 PVCYAVSDED
+725 PVCYAISDED
-735 EVYDLSQESNQLQN
+735 EVYDLSQESYQLQN

-780 SISIYVSNDNKTFYK
+780 SISIYASNDNKTFYK
-795 IISMNINSDTLLS
+795 VISVNINSDTLLS
-808 DILLPRIPSS
+808 DVPLPRIPSS

-830 LSDST
+830 LPDST

>member
-153 DDITVKINQADTGHF
+153 DDITVKINQTDTGHF

-193 PDGAIYEKMDN
+193 PDGAIYEKIDN

-219 AIRMYDGTYTLHSAP
+219 AIRMYDGAYTLHSAP

-330 ERILE
+330 KRILE

-350 KFNNNT
+350 KFNGNT

-369 LVYQPTLTDDTY
+369 LVYQSALTDDTY

-424 DVIKYISKTYIKTE
+424 DVIRYISKTYIKTE
-438 SGTSIV
+438 AGTSIV
-444 VRDQDI
+444 VRDQDLSD
-450 PNGDNLLLLSP
+450 GESLLLLSP
-461 YISYPDS
+461 YITYPDS
-468 RAYNMEITIIYR
+468 RAYQMEITIIYES
-480 VREES
+480 EETRY
-485 GALTNYR
+485 LY
-492 FSASFDLTSH
+492 SAKFDLKPH

-507 AYYLP
+507 SYYLP

-531 APQSSNNIET
+531 APQSLNNIES

-554 FIFPVER
+554 FIFPVEQ
-561 TYTIGNGK
+561 TYTVGNGK
-569 IIGMAAATPALS
+569 IIGLAAATPALS

-597 IYMMQVG
+597 IYMLQVG
-604 TGEVIYSNV
+604 AGEVIYTNC
-613 FPVSRDICSNARSI
+613 FPVSRDICDNPDSI

-653 SDSLEADYI
+653 SDSLEADYV

-675 VLTEPLLAYNYPFG
+675 VLIEPLLAYNYPFG
-689 ELIIKNAEGNTDFI
+689 ELIIKNAEGNTAFI

-709 IWRQREMKASY
+709 IWRQRKIKGSY

-725 PVCYAVSDED
+725 PVCYAISDED

-780 SISIYVSNDNKTFYK
+780 SISIYASNDNKTFYK
-795 IISMNINSDTLLS
+795 VISVNINSDTLLS
-808 DILLPRIPSS
+808 DVPLPRIPSS

-830 LSDST
+830 LPDST

>member
-63 ENWITFDGSTIYY
+63 ENWITFDGRIIYY
-76 EAYRYGNDKVVRP
+76 EAYRYGNDNVVRP
-89 MYYNDGASSEAKIGV
+89 MYYYDGESSETKIGV
-104 PIYQIDGLNDITS
+104 PIYQIDSLNDITS
-117 VGNTLVVSTDGG
+117 VGNTLVVSTDDG

-140 SGTYVYKNISINE
+140 SGTYVYKDISINE
-153 DDITVKINQADTGHF
+153 DDITVKINQT
-168 ESVNI
+168 ERSVYRKNNI
-173 SFPYDVIEVGGKF
+173 SFPYDVVAGYVAC
-186 IGSKGET
+186 SGET
-193 PDGAIYEKMDN
+193 PKGEIYEPIDKLKSD
-204 LRSKGEIQNVSLIRW
+204 GCIQNVSLIRW
-219 AIRMYDGTYTLHSAP
+219 AVRMYDGTHILHSAP
-234 ILFIRRTPILISG
+234 ILLMVRMPIGIHGFMDSD
-247 TMNSEYKNRSVQAL
+247 YKSRSVSADYA
-261 FGYYRIKVDI
+261 YYKIKIDI
-271 AIPKS
+271 TIPKT

-304 NFPVLG
+304 DLQAIKVGDN
-310 NGNPYSFGGDPFYTN
+310 YSFGGDPFYTS

-350 KFNNNT
+350 KFNGNT

-369 LVYQPTLTDDTY
+369 LVYQPALTDDTY

-424 DVIKYISKTYIKTE
+424 DVIRYISKTYIKTE
-438 SGTSIV
+438 AGTSIV
-444 VRDQDI
+444 VRDQDLSD
-450 PNGDNLLLLSP
+450 GESLLLLSP
-461 YISYPDS
+461 YITYPDS
-468 RAYNMEITIIYR
+468 RAYQMEITIIYES
-480 VREES
+480 EETRY
-485 GALTNYR
+485 LY
-492 FSASFDLTSH
+492 SAKFDLKPH

-507 AYYLP
+507 SYYLP

-531 APQSSNNIET
+531 APQSSNNIES

-554 FIFPVER
+554 FIFPVEQ
-561 TYTIGNGK
+561 TYTVGNGK
-569 IIGMAAATPALS
+569 IIGLAAATPALS

-597 IYMMQVG
+597 IYMLQVG
-604 TGEVIYSNV
+604 AGEVIYTNC
-613 FPVSRDICSNARSI
+613 FPVSRDICDNPDSI

-662 PNPAHIYMEGIEN
+662 PNPAHVYMEGIEN

-689 ELIIKNAEGNTDFI
+689 ELIIKNTEANTAFI

-709 IWRQREMKASY
+709 IWRQRKMKASY

-780 SISIYVSNDNKTFYK
+780 SISIYASNDNKTFYK
-795 IISMNINSDTLLS
+795 VISVNINSDTLLS